1 LLKLFFMQKIFQLF
15 KTKIIQIISYGLS
28 PVQLALILS
37 FGITFGLFPFI
48 GLTSILCFIFAFI
61 FRLNMVVIQMVNWV
75 VSPLQ
80 LVMLVPFYKMG
91 NYFNVEWLNTS
102 ITKIEIDVFGNN
114 EILQKII
121 NLVNSQI
128 LAIFGWLFLCIPM
141 ALIIYFFSLFIYRKY
156 LNRKKLSIISFEK
169 N

>member
-1 LLKLFFMQKIFQLF
+1 
-15 KTKIIQIISYGLS
+15 
-28 PVQLALILS
+28 
-37 FGITFGLFPFI
+37 
-48 GLTSILCFIFAFI
+48 
-61 FRLNMVVIQMVNWV
+61 
-75 VSPLQ
+75 
-80 LVMLVPFYKMG
+80 MLVPFYKMG

-128 LAIFGWLFLCIPM
+128 LAIFGWLFLCVPM